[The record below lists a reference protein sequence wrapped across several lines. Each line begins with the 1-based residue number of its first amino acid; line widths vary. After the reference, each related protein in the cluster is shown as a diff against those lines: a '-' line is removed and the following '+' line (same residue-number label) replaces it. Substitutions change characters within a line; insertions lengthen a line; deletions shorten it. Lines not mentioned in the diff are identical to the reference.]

1 MHKLAR
7 TPLKLLW
14 LPILLL
20 LASACGPRFLENR
33 YESPSEYYLYV
44 PENYQPDGD
53 FYLFVALH
61 GQDQDGAD
69 CYEEWW
75 RYAREVRFVL
85 LCPTMPVD
93 EEGYDRSQSESQ
105 LAAILGDVYSRY
117 TLANQFFLAGYEFG
131 ADFALPYAYR
141 YPSAIVG
148 VAVVGPRNLPSTA
161 VAYNIPTL
169 LMVGEEET
177 DQRQAAETYYEA
189 LQRAGYTI
197 RLIVVSGLEESLSAD
212 ARRTS
217 VDFYRDL
224 TYRAGN

>member
-1 MHKLAR
+1 MHKLHR
-7 TPLKLLW
+7 TPLKLFW

-20 LASACGPRFLENR
+20 LASACGPRFPENR

-44 PENYQPDGD
+44 PDNYEPDGE

-61 GQDQDGAD
+61 GHDQDGAD

-93 EEGYDRSQSESQ
+93 DEGYDRSHAESQ
-105 LAAILGDVYSRY
+105 LAAILTEVYSRY
-117 TLANQFFLAGYEFG
+117 TFANQFFLAGYEAG

-141 YPSAIVG
+141 YPSAVIG
-148 VAVVGPRNLPSTA
+148 VAVIGPRQLPSTA
-161 VAYNIPTL
+161 SAYNIPAL

-177 DQRQAAETYYEA
+177 DQRQATEA
-189 LQRAGYTI
+189 FSEVLQGAGYTI

-217 VDFYRDL
+217 VDLYRDL
-224 TYRAGN
+224 TYRTGN